1 MSDILL
7 SGKNSFQARAILI
20 GNRLDLRAME
30 EGDVLALTPLTIE
43 VEGGVAVLY
52 RYGAVVLFGVDALRE
67 ALLLTHLKPLIG
79 GPYPRLEVEDVT
91 IRVDPNAREGMR
103 GNTVLINRADVE
115 HLQIVADVLAKSAVL
130 AQYEAK
136 LTQNIDRIEPLAI
149 DLERH
154 GRIGG
159 SAKEFLRHI
168 GSMLLSEHTM
178 VGRVTITEKPEVL
191 WEKPFLQGL
200 YNRLEDEFEI
210 IERHAALERK
220 LNLISRTAE
229 TLLDLLNTRHSLRL
243 EWYIIILIAAEI
255 VLTLYQMFWQ
265 GGGG

>member
-1 MSDILL
+1 MSEMQL
-7 SGKNSFQARAILI
+7 SGKTSFQARAILV

-79 GPYPRLEVEDVT
+79 NPYPSLEVEDVT
-91 IRVDPNAREGMR
+91 VRIDQNAREGMR
-103 GNTVLINRADVE
+103 GNTVIINRVDVE
-115 HLQIVADVLAKSAVL
+115 HIQIVADVLAKSAVL

-149 DLERH
+149 ELERH

-210 IERHAALERK
+210 LERHAALERK

-243 EWYIIILIAAEI
+243 EWYIIVLIAAEI
-255 VLTLYQMFWQ
+255 LLTLYQMFVQ
-265 GGGG
+265 GG

>member
-1 MSDILL
+1 MSDLL
-7 SGKNSFQARAILI
+7 LTGKTTFHARAILV

-30 EGDVLALTPLTIE
+30 EGEALALTPLTIE

-52 RYGAVVLFGVDALRE
+52 RYGVIVLFGVDPLRE
-67 ALLLTHLKPLIG
+67 TLLLTHMKPLIG
-79 GPYPRLEVEDVT
+79 SPYTDHEVEDVL
-91 IRVDPNAREGMR
+91 IRIDPNAREGMR
-103 GNTVLINRADVE
+103 ANTVIINRVDVE
-115 HLQIVADVLAKSAVL
+115 HLQIIADVIAKSAIL
-130 AQYEAK
+130 ARYEAR
-136 LTQNIDRIEPLAI
+136 LTQNIDRIEPLAVE
-149 DLERH
+149 LERH

-210 IERHAALERK
+210 LERHSALERK

-229 TLLDLLNTRHSLRL
+229 TLLDLLNTRHALRL
-243 EWYIIILIAAEI
+243 EWYIILLIVGEIL
-255 VLTLYQMFWQ
+255 LTLYQMFMQ
-265 GGGG
+265 